1 MINDI
6 DQIVLK
12 EIHWTAS
19 VSFRIDSYHFLYTYI
34 FFFLEKLSK
43 KFCTKEKNWRQ
54 RLIHNYRRRFV
65 EKNALHNR
73 TMWYSIYVLTH

>member
-34 FFFLEKLSK
+34 FFFRKAEQEILYEREKLEAAFDPQLQKEVCRK
-43 KFCTKEKNWRQ
+43 KCF
-54 RLIHNYRRRFV
+54 
-65 EKNALHNR
+65 A
-73 TMWYSIYVLTH
+73 